1 MMDFRLNHIT
11 ALVVGLASIWF
22 ISSAA
27 RAADF
32 AEVTV
37 ESVVGQQVSGFVE
50 LPQLSASD
58 LASLEIKLAS
68 RPTYADNDVAYYS
81 VHQDLRFQAKER
93 TNGSVQLDIASNG
106 PLREPKLNVL
116 LRITWPNGDL
126 LQGLTLSVPFTEAA
140 LVADKTV
147 LTTSKDNLWQLAKRT
162 RDGSRVSISQQMLAI
177 QRLNPNA
184 FSEGNINGL
193 KSGYLLR
200 IPDFMDAVEVDKALA
215 LDAVE
220 GQHSQWRGY
229 QKEGQKRDLK
239 RDQNSVEKEGDK
251 TPLAELGA
259 DLPPAERRGEV
270 RIFQPESPMA
280 SGFDT
285 EVRADADAAVESK
298 ASFEEAASSNGD
310 ELKLPEN
317 VVVEASN
324 GTPADAQGDVNID
337 QSVNDQIDL
346 MMAEE
351 NQGSYSAQFVWL
363 VAGGIL
369 GVLIVIM
376 LLRRQMAERKKNLED
391 AWVTEADSDAEI
403 DAEIDD
409 ETEHGLDEAKA
420 DQADPETLDS
430 QDDPDTEADTEED
443 FEESSEERSEEAQQQ
458 GAEVVEPS
466 ISALAEAEVEAEA
479 EEEGTGPIEPSVAPV
494 ITPDISPTEE
504 AAPTTAKD
512 ETFLEVLDAD
522 EAPLEET
529 SNAEVYT
536 TRLKLAEAY
545 LEMGDEAGARDMLN
559 EVVAEGDDAQKTLA
573 KSIIQRID
581 DALDDSKDT

>member
-1 MMDFRLNHIT
+1 MMNFRLNHIT
-11 ALVVGLASIWF
+11 ALVVGLAFMWF
-22 ISSAA
+22 IGSAA

-93 TNGSVQLDIASNG
+93 TNGSVQLDISSNG

-116 LRITWPNGDL
+116 LRITWPDGDL

-200 IPDFMDAVEVDKALA
+200 IPDFMDAVEVDKASALA
-215 LDAVE
+215 AVE
-220 GQHSQWRGY
+220 GQHSQWRGD
-229 QKEGQKRDLK
+229 QKEGQKEGQKGDLK

-251 TPLAELGA
+251 TPLVELGA

-270 RIFQPESPMA
+270 RIFQPESPVA

-285 EVRADADAAVESK
+285 EVRADADAAVESQ
-298 ASFEEAASSNGD
+298 ASFEEAASSNSD
-310 ELKLPEN
+310 DLNLPEN

-324 GTPADAQGDVNID
+324 NTLADAQGDDAKPVNID

-391 AWVTEADSDAEI
+391 AWVAEADSDAEI

-409 ETEHGLDEAKA
+409 EAEHGLEEAKL
-420 DQADPETLDS
+420 DQADPEPLDS
-430 QDDPDTEADTEED
+430 QDDPGTEPDTEED
-443 FEESSEERSEEAQQQ
+443 FEERSEARSEEAQQE
-458 GAEVVEPS
+458 G
-466 ISALAEAEVEAEA
+466 AEA
-479 EEEGTGPIEPSVAPV
+479 EEEVTGPIEPSIAPV
-494 ITPDISPTEE
+494 IAPVTAPINAPDISPTEE
-504 AAPTTAKD
+504 TAPTTVKD
-512 ETFLEVLDAD
+512 ETFLEVLNGD

-529 SNAEVYT
+529 SNTEVYT

>member
-1 MMDFRLNHIT
+1 MMNFRLNHIT
-11 ALVVGLASIWF
+11 ALVVGLAFMWF
-22 ISSAA
+22 IGSAA

-81 VHQDLRFQAKER
+81 VYQDLRFQAKER
-93 TNGSVQLDIASNG
+93 TNGSVQLDISSNG

-116 LRITWPNGDL
+116 LRITWPDGDL

-200 IPDFMDAVEVDKALA
+200 IPDFMDAVEVDKASALA
-215 LDAVE
+215 AVE
-220 GQHSQWRGY
+220 GQHSQWRGD
-229 QKEGQKRDLK
+229 QKEGQKEGQKGDLK

-251 TPLAELGA
+251 TPLVELGA

-270 RIFQPESPMA
+270 RIFQPESPVT

-285 EVRADADAAVESK
+285 EVRADADAAVESQ
-298 ASFEEAASSNGD
+298 ASFEEAASSNSD
-310 ELKLPEN
+310 DLNLPEN

-324 GTPADAQGDVNID
+324 NTLADAQGDDAKPVNID

-391 AWVTEADSDAEI
+391 AWVAEADSDAEI

-409 ETEHGLDEAKA
+409 EAEHGLKEAKL
-420 DQADPETLDS
+420 DQADPEPLDS
-430 QDDPDTEADTEED
+430 QDDPGTEPDTEED
-443 FEESSEERSEEAQQQ
+443 FEERSEARSEEAQQE
-458 GAEVVEPS
+458 G
-466 ISALAEAEVEAEA
+466 AEA
-479 EEEGTGPIEPSVAPV
+479 EEEVTGPIEPSIAPV
-494 ITPDISPTEE
+494 IAPVTAPINAPDISPTEE
-504 AAPTTAKD
+504 TAPTTVKD
-512 ETFLEVLDAD
+512 ETFLEVLNAD

-529 SNAEVYT
+529 SNTEVYT

>member
-1 MMDFRLNHIT
+1 MMNFRLNHIT
-11 ALVVGLASIWF
+11 ALVVGLAFMWF
-22 ISSAA
+22 IGSAA

-81 VHQDLRFQAKER
+81 VYQDLRFQAKER
-93 TNGSVQLDIASNG
+93 TNGSVQLDISSNG

-116 LRITWPNGDL
+116 LRITWPDGDL

-200 IPDFMDAVEVDKALA
+200 IPDFMDAVEVDKASA

-220 GQHSQWRGY
+220 GQHSQWRGD
-229 QKEGQKRDLK
+229 QKEGQKGDLK

-251 TPLAELGA
+251 TPLVELGA

-270 RIFQPESPMA
+270 RIFQSESPVA

-285 EVRADADAAVESK
+285 EVRADADAAVESQ
-298 ASFEEAASSNGD
+298 ASFEEAASSNVD
-310 ELKLPEN
+310 DLNLPEN

-324 GTPADAQGDVNID
+324 NTLADAQGDDAKPVNID

-391 AWVTEADSDAEI
+391 AWVAEADSDAEI

-409 ETEHGLDEAKA
+409 EAEHGLEEAKL
-420 DQADPETLDS
+420 DQADPEPLDS
-430 QDDPDTEADTEED
+430 QDDPGTEPDTEED
-443 FEESSEERSEEAQQQ
+443 FEERSEARSEEAQQE
-458 GAEVVEPS
+458 G
-466 ISALAEAEVEAEA
+466 AEA
-479 EEEGTGPIEPSVAPV
+479 EEEVTGPIEPSIAPV
-494 ITPDISPTEE
+494 IAPVTAPINAPDISPTEE
-504 AAPTTAKD
+504 TAPTTVKD
-512 ETFLEVLDAD
+512 ETFLEVLNGD

-529 SNAEVYT
+529 SNTEVYT

>member
-1 MMDFRLNHIT
+1 MMNFRLNHIT
-11 ALVVGLASIWF
+11 ALVVGLAFMWF
-22 ISSAA
+22 IGSAA

-93 TNGSVQLDIASNG
+93 TNGSVQLDISSNG

-116 LRITWPNGDL
+116 LRITWPDGDL

-200 IPDFMDAVEVDKALA
+200 IPDFMDAVEVDKASA

-220 GQHSQWRGY
+220 GQHSQWRGD
-229 QKEGQKRDLK
+229 QKEGQKGDLK

-251 TPLAELGA
+251 TPLVELGA

-270 RIFQPESPMA
+270 RIFQSESPVA

-285 EVRADADAAVESK
+285 EVRADADAAVESQ
-298 ASFEEAASSNGD
+298 ASFEEAASSNVD
-310 ELKLPEN
+310 DLNLPEN

-324 GTPADAQGDVNID
+324 NTLADAQGDDAKPVNID

-391 AWVTEADSDAEI
+391 AWVAEADSDAEI

-409 ETEHGLDEAKA
+409 EAEHGLEEAKL
-420 DQADPETLDS
+420 DQADPEPLDS
-430 QDDPDTEADTEED
+430 QDDPGTEPDTEED
-443 FEESSEERSEEAQQQ
+443 FEERSEARSEEAQQE
-458 GAEVVEPS
+458 G
-466 ISALAEAEVEAEA
+466 AEA
-479 EEEGTGPIEPSVAPV
+479 EEEVTGPIEPSIAPV
-494 ITPDISPTEE
+494 TAPINAPDISPTEE
-504 AAPTTAKD
+504 TAPTTVKD
-512 ETFLEVLDAD
+512 ETFLEVLNGD

-529 SNAEVYT
+529 SNTEVYT

>member
-1 MMDFRLNHIT
+1 MMNFRLNHIT
-11 ALVVGLASIWF
+11 ALVVGLAFMWF
-22 ISSAA
+22 IGSAA

-93 TNGSVQLDIASNG
+93 TNGSVQLDISSNG

-116 LRITWPNGDL
+116 LRITRPDGDL

-200 IPDFMDAVEVDKALA
+200 IPDFMDAVEVDKASALA
-215 LDAVE
+215 AVE
-220 GQHSQWRGY
+220 GQHSQWRGD
-229 QKEGQKRDLK
+229 QKEGQKEGQKGDRK

-251 TPLAELGA
+251 TPLVELGA

-270 RIFQPESPMA
+270 RIFQPESPVT

-285 EVRADADAAVESK
+285 EVRADADAAVESQ

-310 ELKLPEN
+310 DLNLPEN

-324 GTPADAQGDVNID
+324 NTLADAQGDDAKPVNID

-391 AWVTEADSDAEI
+391 AWVAEADSDAEI

-409 ETEHGLDEAKA
+409 EAEHGLKEAKL
-420 DQADPETLDS
+420 DQADPEPLDS
-430 QDDPDTEADTEED
+430 QDDPGTEPDTEED
-443 FEESSEERSEEAQQQ
+443 FEERSEARSEEAQQE
-458 GAEVVEPS
+458 G
-466 ISALAEAEVEAEA
+466 AEA
-479 EEEGTGPIEPSVAPV
+479 EEEVTGPIEPSIAPV
-494 ITPDISPTEE
+494 IAPVTAPINAPDILPTEE
-504 AAPTTAKD
+504 TAPTTVKD
-512 ETFLEVLDAD
+512 ETFLEVLNGD

-529 SNAEVYT
+529 SNTEVYT

>member
-1 MMDFRLNHIT
+1 MMNFRLNHIT
-11 ALVVGLASIWF
+11 ALVVGLAFMWF
-22 ISSAA
+22 IGSAA

-93 TNGSVQLDIASNG
+93 TNGSVQLDISSNG

-116 LRITWPNGDL
+116 LRITWPDGDL

-200 IPDFMDAVEVDKALA
+200 IPDFMDAVEVDKASALA
-215 LDAVE
+215 AVE
-220 GQHSQWRGY
+220 GQHSQWRGD
-229 QKEGQKRDLK
+229 QKEGQKEGQKGDLK

-251 TPLAELGA
+251 TPLVELGA

-270 RIFQPESPMA
+270 RIFQSESPVA

-285 EVRADADAAVESK
+285 EVRADADAAVESQ
-298 ASFEEAASSNGD
+298 ASFEEAASSNSD
-310 ELKLPEN
+310 DLNLPEN

-324 GTPADAQGDVNID
+324 NTLADAQGDDAKPVNID

-369 GVLIVIM
+369 GVLVVIM

-391 AWVTEADSDAEI
+391 AWVAEADSDAEI

-409 ETEHGLDEAKA
+409 EAEHGLEEAKL
-420 DQADPETLDS
+420 DQADPEPLDS
-430 QDDPDTEADTEED
+430 QDDPGTEPDTEED
-443 FEESSEERSEEAQQQ
+443 FEERSEARSEEAQQE
-458 GAEVVEPS
+458 G
-466 ISALAEAEVEAEA
+466 AEA
-479 EEEGTGPIEPSVAPV
+479 EEEVTGPIEPSIAPV
-494 ITPDISPTEE
+494 IAPVTAPINAPDISPTEE
-504 AAPTTAKD
+504 TAPTTVKD
-512 ETFLEVLDAD
+512 ETFLEVLNGD

-529 SNAEVYT
+529 SNTEVYT

>member
-1 MMDFRLNHIT
+1 MMNFRLNHIT
-11 ALVVGLASIWF
+11 ALVVGLAFMWF
-22 ISSAA
+22 IGSAA

-81 VHQDLRFQAKER
+81 VYQDLRFQAKER
-93 TNGSVQLDIASNG
+93 TNGSVQLDISSNG

-116 LRITWPNGDL
+116 LRITWPDGDL

-200 IPDFMDAVEVDKALA
+200 IPDFMDAVEVDKASA

-220 GQHSQWRGY
+220 GQHSQWRGD
-229 QKEGQKRDLK
+229 QKEGQKGDLK

-251 TPLAELGA
+251 TPLVELGA

-270 RIFQPESPMA
+270 RIFQSESPVA

-285 EVRADADAAVESK
+285 EVRADADAAVESQ
-298 ASFEEAASSNGD
+298 ASFEEAASSNVD
-310 ELKLPEN
+310 DLNLPEN

-324 GTPADAQGDVNID
+324 NTLADAQDDDAKPVNID

-369 GVLIVIM
+369 GVLVVIM

-391 AWVTEADSDAEI
+391 AWVAEADSDAEI

-409 ETEHGLDEAKA
+409 EAEHGLEEAKL
-420 DQADPETLDS
+420 DQADPEPLDS
-430 QDDPDTEADTEED
+430 QDDPGTEPDTEED
-443 FEESSEERSEEAQQQ
+443 FEERSEARSEEAQQE
-458 GAEVVEPS
+458 G
-466 ISALAEAEVEAEA
+466 AEA
-479 EEEGTGPIEPSVAPV
+479 EEEVTGPIEPSIAPV
-494 ITPDISPTEE
+494 IAPVTAPINAPDISPTEE
-504 AAPTTAKD
+504 TAPTTVKD
-512 ETFLEVLDAD
+512 ETFLEVLNGD

-529 SNAEVYT
+529 SNTEVYT

>member
-1 MMDFRLNHIT
+1 MMNFRLNHIT
-11 ALVVGLASIWF
+11 ALVVGLAFMWF
-22 ISSAA
+22 IGSAA

-93 TNGSVQLDIASNG
+93 TNGSVQLDISSNG

-116 LRITWPNGDL
+116 LRITWPDGDL

-162 RDGSRVSISQQMLAI
+162 RDGSRVSIAQQMLAI

-200 IPDFMDAVEVDKALA
+200 IPDFMDAVEVDKASA

-220 GQHSQWRGY
+220 GQHSQWRGD
-229 QKEGQKRDLK
+229 QKEGQKGDLK

-251 TPLAELGA
+251 TPLVELGA

-270 RIFQPESPMA
+270 RIFQPESPA
-280 SGFDT
+280 TSGFDT
-285 EVRADADAAVESK
+285 EVRAGADAAVESLV
-298 ASFEEAASSNGD
+298 SFEEAASSNGD
-310 ELKLPEN
+310 DLNLPEN

-324 GTPADAQGDVNID
+324 NTLADAQGDDAKPVNID

-369 GVLIVIM
+369 GVLVVIM

-391 AWVTEADSDAEI
+391 AWVAEADSDAEI

-409 ETEHGLDEAKA
+409 EAEHGLEEAKL
-420 DQADPETLDS
+420 DQADPEPLDS
-430 QDDPDTEADTEED
+430 QDDPGTEPDTEED
-443 FEESSEERSEEAQQQ
+443 FEERSEARSEEAQQE
-458 GAEVVEPS
+458 G
-466 ISALAEAEVEAEA
+466 AEA
-479 EEEGTGPIEPSVAPV
+479 EEEVTGPIEPSIAPV
-494 ITPDISPTEE
+494 TTPINAPDISPTEE
-504 AAPTTAKD
+504 TAPTTVKD
-512 ETFLEVLDAD
+512 ETFLEVLNGD

-529 SNAEVYT
+529 SNTEVYT

>member
-1 MMDFRLNHIT
+1 MMNFRLNHIT
-11 ALVVGLASIWF
+11 ALVVGLAFMWF
-22 ISSAA
+22 IGSAA

-68 RPTYADNDVAYYS
+68 RPTYADNDVTYYS
-81 VHQDLRFQAKER
+81 VHQDLRFQVKER
-93 TNGSVQLDIASNG
+93 TNGSVQLDISSNG

-116 LRITWPNGDL
+116 LRITWPDGDL

-200 IPDFMDAVEVDKALA
+200 IPDFMDAVEVDKASALA
-215 LDAVE
+215 AVE
-220 GQHSQWRGY
+220 GQHSQWRGD
-229 QKEGQKRDLK
+229 QKEGQKGDLK

-251 TPLAELGA
+251 TPLVELGA

-270 RIFQPESPMA
+270 RIFQPESPVA

-285 EVRADADAAVESK
+285 EVRADADAAVESQ
-298 ASFEEAASSNGD
+298 ASFEEAASSNSD
-310 ELKLPEN
+310 DLNLPEN

-324 GTPADAQGDVNID
+324 NTLADAQGDDAKPVNID

-391 AWVTEADSDAEI
+391 AWVAEADSDAEI

-409 ETEHGLDEAKA
+409 EAEHGLKEAKL
-420 DQADPETLDS
+420 DQADPEPLDS
-430 QDDPDTEADTEED
+430 QDDPGTEPDTEED
-443 FEESSEERSEEAQQQ
+443 FEERSEARSEEAQQE
-458 GAEVVEPS
+458 G
-466 ISALAEAEVEAEA
+466 AEA
-479 EEEGTGPIEPSVAPV
+479 EEEVTGPIEPSIAPV
-494 ITPDISPTEE
+494 IAPVTAPINAPDISPTEE
-504 AAPTTAKD
+504 TAPTTVKD
-512 ETFLEVLDAD
+512 ETFLEVLNGD

-529 SNAEVYT
+529 SNTEVYT